1 MLKLTDI
8 KKRYPVGDG
17 YVDALRGVNIS
28 FRESEFV
35 AVLGQ
40 SGCGKTTLLNI
51 IGGLDRYTSGD
62 LAINGVSTKLYRDR
76 DWDTYRNHSIGF
88 IFQSYNLIPHQTVLA
103 NVELA
108 LTISGVS
115 RDERKKRAIEALEKV
130 GLGDQ
135 LSKKPNQMSGGQMQ
149 RVAIARALVNDPDIL
164 LADEPTG
171 ALDSVTS
178 VQVMEILREISKDK
192 LIIMV
197 THNPELAEKYANR
210 IVRLKDG
217 VITDDSNPYN
227 PDAESTAD
235 EKNVME
241 EHIAKERKKGK
252 KTSMSFFTALSLSFK
267 NLMTKKTRTI
277 LTAFA
282 GSIGIIG
289 IALILSVSSGFQA
302 YVDTI
307 ERNTVSGYP
316 ITITETTVD
325 MTSVM
330 AGLMGKTDKT
340 GREPGKVYSND
351 IMVSMMQNIATG
363 TTSNN
368 LTAFRDYIENGDGK
382 DLKDWAS
389 DVKYSYATE
398 LNTYIRT
405 EKDGAVSYR
414 RGLSDAAD
422 LFREI
427 GMSGYAA
434 MMSSSD
440 VWTELIGDDEYVKTQ
455 YDILSGRL
463 PQNKNEIVVITD
475 EDGQISDFVLYCLGI
490 RDVQELKDYLIKAS
504 DKIANGE
511 KVESNIKPT
520 SYTYDELMS
529 YDFRILAD
537 SDYYKTENGK
547 IVARSSDELYSLLND
562 GSENGA
568 VGLKIVGVVKS
579 DKIGTV
585 GGIGYKTELMTSMIE
600 RANASDVVNAQKN
613 DKGHDLMNGGVPFK
627 VYTTEDDANEVKAEL
642 LNNKNFKKQLAYF
655 KIENGEMIPEA
666 TPNDILY
673 DIYMRANGVTYVDL
687 ANQYLASNTYS
698 GNLKKLGYVDFT
710 TPKSISIYPSDFE
723 SKDKITEII
732 NRYND
737 SVDEKD
743 KITYTDMVA
752 MLMSSVTTIVNAVSY
767 VLIAF
772 VSISLIVSSIMIGI
786 ITYISVLER
795 TKEIGILRAIGA
807 SKKDISRVFNA
818 ETIIV
823 GFTAGLIGIIVSL
836 ILIIPINIVLHALTG
851 ISELSAVLPPVAAV
865 ILVAISVFLTFIA
878 GLIPSGLAAKKDP
891 VIALRTE

>member
-1 MLKLTDI
+1 MLELSEI

-17 YVDALRGVNIS
+17 YVDALKGVNIS

-35 AVLGQ
+35 AILGP

-62 LAINGVSTKLYRDR
+62 LVINGVSTKLYRDR

-88 IFQSYNLIPHQTVLA
+88 IFQSYNLIPHQSVLS

-115 RDERKKRAIEALEKV
+115 RDERRKRAIEALQKV

-171 ALDSVTS
+171 ALDSATS
-178 VQVMEILREISKDK
+178 IQVMEILREISKDK

-217 VITDDSNPYN
+217 IITDDSNPYDTKKEN
-227 PDAESTAD
+227 VADDKNIAE
-235 EKNVME
+235 K
-241 EHIAKERKKGK
+241 HIAKELKKGK
-252 KTSMSFFTALSLSFK
+252 KTSMSFLTALSLSFK

-330 AGLMGKTDKT
+330 TGLMGDNNKSD
-340 GREPGKVYSND
+340 REPGKIYSND
-351 IMVSMMQNIATG
+351 IMVTMMQNVAMG
-363 TTSNN
+363 TTFNN
-368 LTAFRDYIENGDGK
+368 LKAFREYIENGDGGDMK
-382 DLKDWAS
+382 QWAS
-389 DVKYSYATE
+389 DIKYSYATT
-398 LNTYIRT
+398 LNTYLRY
-405 EKDGAVSYR
+405 EKDGSVSYR
-414 RGLSDAAD
+414 SGLSDIGE
-422 LFREI
+422 LFDEI
-427 GMSGYAA
+427 GMSGYSS

-440 VWTELIGDDEYVKTQ
+440 VWTELIGDNEYIQTQ

-463 PQNKNEIVVITD
+463 PENKNEIVVITD
-475 EDGQISDFVLYCLGI
+475 EEGQISDFVLYCLGI
-490 RDVQELKDYLIKAS
+490 RDVQELKDFLIEAS
-504 DKIANGE
+504 AKIANGE
-511 KVESNIKPT
+511 KVQNNIKPT
-520 SYTYDELMS
+520 SYTYEELMS
-529 YDFRILAD
+529 YDFRVLAD
-537 SDYYKTENGK
+537 SDYYKMSDGK
-547 IVARSSDELYSLLND
+547 IVERS
-562 GSENGA
+562 GSEINGLLENTA
-568 VGLKIVGVVKS
+568 DNGSVALKIVGIVKS
-579 DKIGTV
+579 DNATT

-600 RANASDVVNAQKN
+600 RANGSDVVVAQKN
-613 DKGHDLMNGGVPFK
+613 SPDNDLMNGKVPFK
-627 VYTTEDDANEVKAEL
+627 VYTDADDAATVKADL
-642 LNNKNFKKQLAYF
+642 LENKDFKKQLAYF
-655 KIENGEMIPEA
+655 RIEHSDDIPQ
-666 TPNDILY
+666 TVPDSMLY
-673 DIYMRANGVTYVDL
+673 EIYLHASGATYVDM
-687 ANQYLASNTYS
+687 ANKYLAQNTYS
-698 GNLKKLGYVDFT
+698 GNLKKLGYVDFS

-732 NRYND
+732 SRYNN
-737 SVDEKD
+737 SVEEAD

-767 VLIAF
+767 VLVAF
-772 VSISLIVSSIMIGI
+772 VSISLVVSSIMIGI

-823 GFTAGLIGIIVSL
+823 GFTAGLIGIVVSL

-891 VIALRTE
+891 VIALRAE